1 MEKISD
7 RINYFIYFFVLV
19 MCSFVLKNRNPH
31 LDRELKF
38 RLVMLSYLLYNSIKK
53 SDAVHYSTIVSIL
66 AYWQRRLI

>member
-1 MEKISD
+1 MTGL
-7 RINYFIYFFVLV
+7 FILYTFLFVV

-38 RLVMLSYLLYNSIKK
+38 RLVISSYLLYNSIKK

>member
-7 RINYFIYFFVLV
+7 RIIYFIYFFVLV
-19 MCSFVLKNRNPH
+19 MCSFVLKNRNPDV
-31 LDRELKF
+31 DREL
-38 RLVMLSYLLYNSIKK
+38 VILSSLLYNSIKK